1 MKKWIAILCAV
12 AMLSL
17 LCLTACG
24 TPAETNEATG
34 TESAATDAEEI
45 TIGVFGPLTGT
56 MAIGGTRQ
64 QDGISY
70 AIEKINAN
78 GGLCDGKY
86 TLNAIFEDTE
96 GNSEN
101 AVTIMNKFLYKDEVA
116 CTMGS
121 NNSPEVLAILDML
134 TESGTPHIVPSGVNM
149 AITDSGCQWVFRVTA
164 TDVVYSKA
172 LLDYAVDTLGDSK
185 IAVIYDTNDYGVGG
199 LNLLKG
205 YMEERGMSF
214 VAEEG
219 YTTGTKDFTA
229 SLLKIQSAGADAI
242 ILWGNYTEGGQIVR
256 QVKEIGIDADILLST
271 GATIGNFFELAGETA
286 TGCYGVSSGFSPART
301 DEEAVNFIKEFEEA
315 KGYTPDIN
323 VVLAYDAVNVLAQA
337 IENCG
342 SSDRTAIR
350 DALREI
356 QDFHA
361 ISGTVSF
368 NENGDGGQDCLL
380 FRITDGTTGE
390 TEVLAQ

>member
-24 TPAETNEATG
+24 TPAETDEATG

-149 AITDSGCQWVFRVTA
+149 AIIPVTA
-164 TDVVYSKA
+164 DRYS
-172 LLDYAVDTLGDSK
+172 LHYRFRLP
-185 IAVIYDTNDYGVGG
+185 VGIPGHRHGCCVFQGPAG
-199 LNLLKG
+199 LCGG
-205 YMEERGMSF
+205 YPGRF
-214 VAEEG
+214 
-219 YTTGTKDFTA
+219 
-229 SLLKIQSAGADAI
+229 Q
-242 ILWGNYTEGGQIVR
+242 
-256 QVKEIGIDADILLST
+256 
-271 GATIGNFFELAGETA
+271 
-286 TGCYGVSSGFSPART
+286 
-301 DEEAVNFIKEFEEA
+301 
-315 KGYTPDIN
+315 
-323 VVLAYDAVNVLAQA
+323 
-337 IENCG
+337 
-342 SSDRTAIR
+342 DRSH
-350 DALREI
+350 L
-356 QDFHA
+356 
-361 ISGTVSF
+361 
-368 NENGDGGQDCLL
+368 
-380 FRITDGTTGE
+380 
-390 TEVLAQ
+390 

>member
-17 LCLTACG
+17 LCL
-24 TPAETNEATG
+24 N
-34 TESAATDAEEI
+34 AEEI

-242 ILWGNYTEGGQIVR
+242 ILWGNYVR

-390 TEVLAQ
+390 TEILAQ